1 MITTHAHRSLFAP
14 LAQLQAHLSQDLAR
28 LKTAIAKRRAFA
40 RTVAE
45 LNALPDR
52 DLADLGLC
60 RAQIRSIAM
69 ENIYGA

>member
-1 MITTHAHRSLFAP
+1 MITTHAHRSLLAP
-14 LAQLQAHLSQDLAR
+14 LAQLQAHLAQDLAR
-28 LKTAIAKRRAFA
+28 LKTAFAKRRAFA

-45 LNALPDR
+45 MNALADR

-69 ENIYGA
+69 EHIYGA